1 MLNRTTLARPYAR
14 AAFQAARE
22 RDALASWS
30 DRLAMAALTAAD
42 PGVQPL
48 LKDPRLSSEQLLKL
62 FTDIGQ
68 DRFDEAFV
76 NFLRV
81 LVTYGRLEL
90 LPDIHVQYEALRRE
104 AEARVHVLVTSAHP
118 VGDDEAAKLG
128 ERLKARFDREID
140 LEITVDPDLIG
151 GAVIRTGDEVID
163 GSVRGR
169 IERLARQIANQAT
182 A

>member
-22 RDALASWS
+22 RDALAPWS
-30 DRLAMAALTAAD
+30 ERLAIAAITAAD
-42 PGVQPL
+42 PGVEPL
-48 LKDPRLSSEQLLKL
+48 LKDPRLSREQLLEL
-62 FTDIGQ
+62 FSDIGQ
-68 DRFDEAFV
+68 ERFDDSFV

-90 LPDIHVQYEALRRE
+90 LPDIHAQYESLRRE

-128 ERLKARFDREID
+128 ERLKARFGRDID
-140 LEITVDPDLIG
+140 LEIEVDPDLIG
-151 GAVIRTGDEVID
+151 GAVIRAGDQVID

-169 IERLARQIANQAT
+169 IERLARQIAH
-182 A
+182 